1 VASGEYAVINKNKV
15 YMINGVILM
24 YAKHTIRSSFSLN
37 FLILGI
43 VLFSGCSQASSPTQ
57 EMGEEKTS
65 ITMANTEV
73 VSLIKETPL
82 VTDVATDQPLGNT
95 ETPPPTSTPTP
106 ENWQDYPVIPDISPR
121 AIEIYQRGIALG
133 NDPHRF
139 SKIGDCQSI
148 PTYFL
153 APFEDAK
160 LHSLGDDY
168 AYLQVVIDWY
178 FGSYSRM
185 SLAVAGGLNV
195 ARVLSPFHAD
205 VDQCAPNEHSLACEV
220 RIFNPSVA
228 IVSLEENWSD
238 RTAETYEEHLRTII
252 EYLIDAGILPIL
264 ATKADNLEGDHSINK
279 IVVRLAGEY
288 EIPLWN
294 FWRAV
299 QPIPNHG
306 LQKDGF
312 HLTLAGPYLDD
323 PWHMKAAWPWRNLT
337 ALQSLDAVLQSVNQP

>member
-1 VASGEYAVINKNKV
+1 MENVWVSIETWAYLIIGVVHMKSKNTIHSLFSQSFLIIYGVVLLSGCGQVAS
-15 YMINGVILM
+15 
-24 YAKHTIRSSFSLN
+24 S
-37 FLILGI
+37 
-43 VLFSGCSQASSPTQ
+43 TQ
-57 EMGEEKTS
+57 EM
-65 ITMANTEV
+65 M
-73 VSLIKETPL
+73 KETPL
-82 VTDVATDQPLGNT
+82 ISPTKAEIDLPTQVTPKVASEVRTKYPDPT
-95 ETPPPTSTPTP
+95 ETPNPTLTPTP
-106 ENWQDYPVIPDISPR
+106 ENWQDYPVVPDISPR
-121 AIEIYQRGIALG
+121 AIEIYQWGIAMG

-153 APFEDAK
+153 APFENPK

-168 AYLQVVIDWY
+168 AYLQEVIDWY
-178 FGSYSRM
+178 FGSYSRE
-185 SLAVAGGLNV
+185 SIAVAGGLNV

-205 VDQCAPNEHSLACEV
+205 VDQCAPNEHSLACEI

-228 IVSLEENWSD
+228 IVSLEENWSN

-252 EYLIDAGILPIL
+252 EYLIDAGVLPIL
-264 ATKADNLEGDHSINK
+264 GTKADNVEGDHSINQ
-279 IVVRLAGEY
+279 IIVRLAGEY
-288 EIPLWN
+288 QIPLWN

-337 ALQSLDAVLQSVNQP
+337 ALQSLDAVLKAVNQT

>member
-1 VASGEYAVINKNKV
+1 MENVWVSIRSFPFVI
-15 YMINGVILM
+15 IGVILM
-24 YAKHTIRSSFSLN
+24 YSKKAFFSSFSACL
-37 FLILGI
+37 LLMLGFG
-43 VLFSGCSQASSPTQ
+43 LTSGCSQPSASTQAVTEEILVSPTIESETVSHARASKLGTAVGKTQ
-57 EMGEEKTS
+57 TPEKT
-65 ITMANTEV
+65 
-73 VSLIKETPL
+73 
-82 VTDVATDQPLGNT
+82 D
-95 ETPPPTSTPTP
+95 PPEPTSTPTP
-106 ENWQDYPVIPDISPR
+106 ENWQDYPVIPDVSSR
-121 AIEIYQRGIALG
+121 AIEIYQSGIAMG
-133 NDPHRF
+133 NDPRKF

-153 APFEDAK
+153 APFENEK

-168 AYLQVVIDWY
+168 EYLQGVIDWY
-178 FGSYSRM
+178 FGSFSRE

-205 VDQCAPNEHSLACEV
+205 VDLCAPNEHSLACEV
-220 RIFNPSVA
+220 RVFNPSVA

-238 RTAETYEEHLRTII
+238 RTAEAYEEHLRTII
-252 EYLIDAGILPIL
+252 EYLIDVGVLPIL
-264 ATKADNLEGDHSINK
+264 ATKADNLEGDHSINQT
-279 IVVRLAGEY
+279 IVQLAGEY

-337 ALQSLDAVLQSVNQP
+337 ALQALDAILRAVNQS